1 MSWTPDPVQP
11 NKTTPVHVQVRLAI
25 REAVRVGAL
34 TNGERLPSVRP
45 LAESFGVNRLTVLK
59 AVRALTRAG
68 LLTTVKGKGIF
79 VGPEAARCAAPE
91 PTPGFDGPFFEGTAE
106 GPHEIASVQAA
117 IRNTVSDAS
126 REDLI
131 MFSAGIPPREMLP
144 TRAIRRKLATLLQEP
159 DGPTH
164 LGYAPTEG
172 DAGLRDALLPMFAA
186 RGFVPSEEDS
196 ILITCG
202 AQQGIVLCLD
212 AVVRAGGAVALESP
226 GYMGTIAACRL
237 RGIPMVPVS
246 LDAGGMSPAQLE
258 RALRQSE
265 VRVLY
270 TVPTYQNPTGI
281 TQSRRRRERLLSIAA
296 SRGVVVIEDDTYCDL
311 RLGGRPIPPMKSLP
325 GGENVVYVGSFSKSL
340 APGLR
345 VGYVVASEPI
355 ASDLR
360 YLKETIDISGGSL
373 NQSVVAAL
381 LRDGQYAHHLARAR
395 RTYRARRDAMLAAL
409 EAHLPSWARFT
420 RPKGGL
426 HLWVIFDRPVDID
439 RLLARARTAGVTFT
453 PGQLFYCDDR
463 KASCLRL
470 NFAAQSEERIE
481 QGIERLAR
489 CIRLEAKP

>member
-1 MSWTPDPVQP
+1 MPWTPDPVQP
-11 NKTTPVHVQVRLAI
+11 DKTTPVHVQVRHAI

-34 TNGERLPSVRP
+34 GSGDRLPSVRP
-45 LAESFGVNRLTVLK
+45 LAASFGVNRLTVLK
-59 AVRALTRAG
+59 AVQALSRSG
-68 LLTTVKGKGIF
+68 VLTTVKGRGIF
-79 VGPEAARCAAPE
+79 VGPDAARCAASD
-91 PTPGFDGPFFEGTAE
+91 PTPGFDGPFFEGAAE
-106 GPHEIASVQAA
+106 GPHEIASVAAA
-117 IRNTVSDAS
+117 IRSAVSDAS

-131 MFSAGIPPREMLP
+131 MFSAGVPPREMLP
-144 TRAIRRKLATLLQEP
+144 ARAIRRKLAAMLQEP
-159 DGPTH
+159 DGPAH

-172 DAGLRDALLPMFAA
+172 DGPLRDALAPLLEA
-186 RGFVPSEEDS
+186 RGVVLNDKNS

-212 AVVRAGGAVALESP
+212 AVVRGGGAVALESP

-237 RGIPMVPVS
+237 RGIPMVPVAM
-246 LDAGGMSPAQLE
+246 DAGGMSPAQLE
-258 RALRQSE
+258 RVLRQSE
-265 VRVLY
+265 VRALY

-281 TQSRRRRERLLSIAA
+281 TQSRRRRERLLQIAA
-296 SRGVVVIEDDTYCDL
+296 NRGIVVIEDDTYYDL

-325 GGENVVYVGSFSKSL
+325 GGEQVVYVGSFSKSL

-345 VGYVVASEPI
+345 VGFVVASEPV

-360 YLKETIDISGGSL
+360 YLKETIDISSGSL

-381 LRDGQYAHHLARAR
+381 LSDGQYARHIARVR

-409 EAHLPSWARFT
+409 EGHLPSWARFT

-426 HLWVIFDRPVDID
+426 HLWVIFDRPIDID
-439 RLLARARTAGVTFT
+439 RLLARARAAGVTFT

-463 KASCLRL
+463 KPSCLRL

-489 CIRLEAKP
+489 CIRLEAKR